1 MSTAAKSPN
10 PRRFLSTDALI
21 AGLRRRFQEVPDR
34 RKASGTKYSMADTL
48 MAAFAMFSLAFFPQ
62 RFFDPSL
69 LAFQERADEP
79 SIKGLFGIDAIP
91 SDTSMREILVDARNP

>member
-1 MSTAAKSPN
+1 MRS
-10 PRRFLSTDALI
+10 LLVCG

-79 SIKGLFGIDAIP
+79 SIKNLFGIDAIP